1 MEGTDMS
8 KGDIDAVL
16 DETKLR
22 LFVGMQVAAQIEDLD
37 VEGMGDEANA
47 AAVVDLT
54 RPAREQRSAAGE

>member
-16 DETKLR
+16 DKTSLR
-22 LFVGMQVAAQIEDLD
+22 KFVGLPVAAQIEDLD
-37 VEGMGDEANA
+37 VEGMGDEAYA

-54 RPAREQRSAAGE
+54 RPAREQRSAASE